1 MIFLSLNL
9 LTSSDPSCK
18 NFIYLVYIFLG
29 KKYCPIIQY
38 NAISVGRWWKYITD
52 YICLFH
58 RHLPREV
65 DPLVYN
71 MSMEDPGDIS
81 YSQVGGL
88 GDQIRELREV
98 SQSCPRWH
106 EFLVT
111 PMPHSDWLI
120 KCIKDCDHDTLRC
133 QDFTFWHLICKNQK
147 EITQIMALRLCIV
160 RRSNSILMNY
170 WKKTVYYDYMHINW
184 CIYI

>member
-1 MIFLSLNL
+1 MIFISLNL

-29 KKYCPIIQY
+29 KKYWPIIQY

-52 YICLFH
+52 YVCLFH

-98 SQSCPRWH
+98 SQSCPLKMS
-106 EFLVT
+106 FSL
-111 PMPHSDWLI
+111 
-120 KCIKDCDHDTLRC
+120 LRC
-133 QDFTFWHLICKNQK
+133 
-147 EITQIMALRLCIV
+147 
-160 RRSNSILMNY
+160 SILIGWWSALKIVIMTL
-170 WKKTVYYDYMHINW
+170 WGAKTILFDTWYARIEKR
-184 CIYI
+184 